1 MDKFWFKFNKCE
13 SVSFLHWEKFSSYHV
28 LCPYLV
34 PLDVGHPVRGQHDVH
49 HVVDESVLQDPV
61 RDRGGAQT
69 RRGVHLDK
77 PGLQVVVDDDVVAVA
92 LVAVPVRHHHRGHG
106 LQAVHYQPVDL
117 VEQFVAGHLPPRH
130 LQVQAEVVDG
140 ELAAVDVVVVSAV
153 LLDGDVGEVDVQVVH
168 LTDAVVIA
176 DSAEPTETKFEEV
189 HLESF
194 VIRISKCN
202 RY

>member
-1 MDKFWFKFNKCE
+1 MS
-13 SVSFLHWEKFSSYHV
+13 SV
-28 LCPYLV
+28 CRTDLV
-34 PLDVGHPVRGQHDVH
+34 PLDVGHPVRRQHDVH

-61 RDRGGAQT
+61 RDRGGAQAG
-69 RRGVHLDK
+69 RGVHLDQ

-117 VEQFVAGHLPPRH
+117 VEQFVAGNLPPRH

-176 DSAEPTETKFEEV
+176 DSAEPAETKFEEV

-194 VIRISKCN
+194 VVSIYYFFSLDEFQPQKIFDQNKPKKYN
-202 RY
+202 VL